1 MLCLEVS
8 DVHGLPFFSVVGVL
22 PPDLLQHG
30 DLHVRHAVAW
40 QVEVGAGGLVQVLV
54 GDVAAVLSEPVSDC
68 LLGLANVLLSAPLT
82 LENVDHILCMTVIVL
97 L

>member
-1 MLCLEVS
+1 M
-8 DVHGLPFFSVVGVL
+8 HGFSFLSVDRVFL
-22 PPDLLQHG
+22 PDLLQDSDG
-30 DLHVRHAVAW
+30 HVRHAVARL
-40 QVEVGAGGLVQVLV
+40 VEVGAGGLVQVLV